1 LLGRKST
8 ALKRLPVAGA
18 EPLCASRYYGCIA
31 ICRHVSV
38 TKYEP
43 ARRER
48 AGLQV
53 NNKDVRE
60 VSSLPPFD
68 VGFKMKESG
77 GYERLG

>member
-1 LLGRKST
+1 MQ
-8 ALKRLPVAGA
+8 
-18 EPLCASRYYGCIA
+18 
-31 ICRHVSV
+31 
-38 TKYEP
+38 YEP

-77 GYERLG
+77 DMNGLVDTAPRT